1 MRYNNIMNEFVK
13 QSIDAR
19 KSAIFNAYE
28 VGSAEKKKV
37 DTLFEKI
44 EELGKNCQEVGE
56 FETEFAKSPFNQ
68 EYLDLFTEIATSSP
82 AKGLA
87 ASGGSAGVPADVST
101 DIVAGA
107 ATGLAEN
114 VATGLKQSVVPT
126 RAAVHQKAYDAAR
139 DVPVLGEAINIKEKV
154 GYAAHLGKLFKKR
167 GK

>member
-37 DTLFEKI
+37 D
-44 EELGKNCQEVGE
+44 
-56 FETEFAKSPFNQ
+56 
-68 EYLDLFTEIATSSP
+68 LFTEIATSSP

-87 ASGGSAGVPADVST
+87 ASGGSAGVPADVSA